1 MAQTSPQFYPYATT
15 PSVYFDAAGQFPVG
29 SVKKYWDA
37 NTAATFQPI
46 QTGLNTATGKRDTEL
61 ASQNL
66 ANSWTGLGYN
76 NQEQAGDLS
85 YGVAEDVNADLYDK
99 LINKLE
105 PKVFQSSL
113 KQQALGLGSGLAFTA
128 ASYPFVTALRREDLR
143 NSLLADIQSPT
154 RQAERIA
161 KMSEMLGTQKANS
174 LNSQANYLNA
184 LANVRQGA
192 VANIGAG
199 VVRG

>member
-1 MAQTSPQFYPYATT
+1 MAQPSSQFYPYATN
-15 PSVYFDAAGQFPVG
+15 PSVFFDAAGQFPVG
-29 SVKKYWDA
+29 SSKKYWDPK
-37 NTAATFQPI
+37 TAVTFQPI
-46 QTGLNTATGKRDTEL
+46 QIGLDTATGKRDAEI
-61 ASQNL
+61 ANQNL
-66 ANSWTGLGYN
+66 ADNWTGLGYN
-76 NQEQAGDLS
+76 NQEQTGDLS

-105 PKVFQSSL
+105 PKFFQSSL

-128 ASYPFVTALRREDLR
+128 ASYPFLTALRQEDLH

-161 KMSEMLGTQKANS
+161 KMSEMLSTQKANN

-184 LANVRQGA
+184 LANVRQSAGTNA
-192 VANIGAG
+192 GSG